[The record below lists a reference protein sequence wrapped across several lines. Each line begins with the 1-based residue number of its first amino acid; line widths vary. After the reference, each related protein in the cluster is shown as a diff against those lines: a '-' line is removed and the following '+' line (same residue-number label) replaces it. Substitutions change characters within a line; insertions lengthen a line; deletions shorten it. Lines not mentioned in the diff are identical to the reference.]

1 MIEEKRI
8 IVSENGAL
16 CGNSS
21 FQFFTNNELKL
32 SHITPTQMTR
42 SEFIRVVEIAMIPG
56 MGDTIEF
63 IGTGKFW
70 NTYSKPIDSWERPK

>member
-21 FQFFTNNELKL
+21 FQFFTNNELKH
-32 SHITPTQMTR
+32 SHITPTQMTK
-42 SEFIRVVEIAMIPG
+42 SEFMKIVIPSMIPG
-56 MGDTIEF
+56 MIDAIEF
-63 IGTGKFW
+63 IGIEKFW
-70 NTYSKPIDSWERPK
+70 NTYSKPVNS